1 MELSGHRRP
10 SAAKLP
16 IPIEVEA
23 GRPPEAVWMCL
34 EMIKSRTG
42 TQTPVFPAR
51 SLVAT
56 LPHARYLPRFVQLCC
71 PARVQH
77 CLNDTDERRPEILR
91 RKPSS
96 ATSWPWRR
104 WCEPNGCEQKPSWFV
119 LGTSPSFAL
128 KDWRKVRKTLD
139 RGLAPIL

>member
-1 MELSGHRRP
+1 MKAQGRIRRMAPQCHPRHETELSGHRRP

-16 IPIEVEA
+16 ILVEVEA
-23 GRPPEAVWMCL
+23 GRAPEAVWMCL

-42 TQTPVFPAR
+42 TQTPVYLSR

-56 LPHARYLPRFVQLCC
+56 LPHARYLSRFVQRRC

-77 CLNDTDERRPEILR
+77 WLNDMDEGRPEILR

-96 ATSWPWRR
+96 STS
-104 WCEPNGCEQKPSWFV
+104 
-119 LGTSPSFAL
+119 
-128 KDWRKVRKTLD
+128 
-139 RGLAPIL
+139 